1 MKINVRWTVA
11 TLTTSE
17 LEQIQSYLA
26 QQGVTFNATTTDA
39 AKREVIYAAINQ
51 ITRNP
56 AQVFGYKL
64 DDYNFSRTA
73 YHLAYNIA
81 TVPAGDYARLVEA
94 CNSIP
99 SEFYND
105 KIVQQI
111 ERCEEAERLTELA
124 TGRATSRQETIL
136 GDVSR
141 SINIQDKRETA
152 RIWRENYLYEC
163 DRLAQMLYVPNY
175 RDPVAARYRF
185 ERSGGEFIQALPG
198 PPDVSRS
205 DRMFFLA
212 NWR

>member
-1 MKINVRWTVA
+1 MAQLSQN
-11 TLTTSE
+11 E

-26 QQGVTFNATTTDA
+26 QQGVTFNATATDA

-64 DDYNFSRTA
+64 DDYNFSRVA

-111 ERCEEAERLTELA
+111 ERCEEAERFTELA
-124 TGRATSRQETIL
+124 DGRATSRQETIL

-152 RIWRENYLYEC
+152 RIWRENYMYEC
-163 DRLAQMLYVPNY
+163 DRLAQQLYVPNY

-185 ERSGGEFIQALPG
+185 ERSGGEFIQAIPG

-205 DRMFFLA
+205 DRLYFQA

>member
-1 MKINVRWTVA
+1 MA
-11 TLTTSE
+11 SLTPQE
-17 LEQIQSYLA
+17 LEQIQSYLS
-26 QQGVTFNATTTDA
+26 QQGVVFQPTTTDA
-39 AKREVIYAAINQ
+39 TKREVIYAAINQ
-51 ITRNP
+51 LTRNP

-64 DDYNFSRTA
+64 DDFNFSRTA
-73 YHLAYNIA
+73 YHLGYNIA
-81 TVPAGDYARLVEA
+81 TVPAGDYARLMEA

-99 SEFYND
+99 SEFYYD

-152 RIWRENYLYEC
+152 KIWRDNYLYEC
-163 DRLAQMLYVPNY
+163 DRLAHMLYIPNY

-198 PPDVSRS
+198 PPDTSRS
-205 DRMFFLA
+205 DRLYFYA

>member
-1 MKINVRWTVA
+1 VA
-11 TLTTSE
+11 QLSTQE
-17 LEQIQSYLA
+17 LQQIQSYLA
-26 QQGVTFNATTTDA
+26 GQGVVFQPDTTDA
-39 AKREVIYAAINQ
+39 TKREIVYAAVNQ
-51 ITRNP
+51 LTRNP
-56 AQVFGYKL
+56 AQVFGHRL
-64 DDYNFSRTA
+64 DDFNFSRVA
-73 YHLAYNIA
+73 YHLGYNIA
-81 TVPAGDYARLVEA
+81 TVPAGDYARLMEA
-94 CNSIP
+94 CNAIP
-99 SEFYND
+99 SEFYYD

-163 DRLAQMLYVPNY
+163 DRLAHMLYIPNY

-185 ERSGGEFIQALPG
+185 ERSGGEFIQAIPG
-198 PPDVSRS
+198 PPDVSRA
-205 DRMFFLA
+205 DRLYFYA

>member
-1 MKINVRWTVA
+1 VA
-11 TLTTSE
+11 QLSTQE
-17 LEQIQSYLA
+17 LQQIQSYLA
-26 QQGVTFNATTTDA
+26 GQGVVFQPDVTDA
-39 AKREVIYAAINQ
+39 TKREIVYAAVNQ
-51 ITRNP
+51 LTRNP
-56 AQVFGYKL
+56 AQVFGHRL
-64 DDYNFSRTA
+64 DDFNFSRVA
-73 YHLAYNIA
+73 YHLGYNIA
-81 TVPAGDYARLVEA
+81 TVPAGDYARLMEA
-94 CNSIP
+94 CNAIP
-99 SEFYND
+99 SEFYYD

-163 DRLAQMLYVPNY
+163 DRLAHMLYIPNY

-185 ERSGGEFIQALPG
+185 ERSGGEFIQAIPG
-198 PPDVSRS
+198 PPDVSRA
-205 DRMFFLA
+205 DRLYFYA

>member
-1 MKINVRWTVA
+1 VA
-11 TLTTSE
+11 QLTTFE

-26 QQGVTFNATTTDA
+26 QQGVVFQPTTTDA
-39 AKREVIYAAINQ
+39 TKREVVYAAVNQ
-51 ITRNP
+51 LTRNP
-56 AQVFGYKL
+56 AQVFGYAL
-64 DDYNFSRTA
+64 DDFNFSRVA
-73 YHLAYNIA
+73 YHLGFNIA
-81 TVPAGDYARLVEA
+81 TVPAGDYSRLLEA

-99 SEFYND
+99 SEFYYD
-105 KIVQQI
+105 KIIQQI

-163 DRLAQMLYVPNY
+163 DRLAQQLYVPNY

-185 ERSGGEFIQALPG
+185 ERSGGEFIQAIPG
-198 PPDVSRS
+198 PPDISRAGQTL
-205 DRMFFLA
+205 FLRKLA
-212 NWR
+212 VDLLY